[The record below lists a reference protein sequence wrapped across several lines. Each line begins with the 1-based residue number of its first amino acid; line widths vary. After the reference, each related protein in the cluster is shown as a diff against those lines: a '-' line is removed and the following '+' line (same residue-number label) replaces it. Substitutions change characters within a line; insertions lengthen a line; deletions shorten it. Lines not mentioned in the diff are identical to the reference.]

1 MKTSTLPP
9 LRVSPELRADAEG
22 VLAPG
27 ESLSAFVHEAV
38 ARTIEYRKAQQLFVD
53 RGLASAA
60 NAKRT
65 GHYVTSGAALKTL
78 TSQLAQG
85 RKPGRKKS

>member
-9 LRVSPELRADAEG
+9 LRVSPELRAAAEA

-27 ESLSAFVHEAV
+27 ESLSAFVHDAV
-38 ARTIEYRKAQQLFVD
+38 TRTIEYRKTQQAFVD

-60 NAKRT
+60 EARRS
-65 GHYVTSGAALKTL
+65 GRYVSSAASLGALRRQL
-78 TSQLAQG
+78 TKAGS
-85 RKPGRKKS
+85 RSTP